1 MGGWMSNHFG
11 ISRTFFLCGG
21 VDMVCLGLFVIY
33 ASNEARLSAT
43 STSASAGAG
52 AGGRNSGNAGKVT
65 AVGGKAVKQRK
76 STVVAAGAAGRS
88 PVMTP
93 LVALLK
99 ISFLVSPVAV
109 AWALLAM

>member
-1 MGGWMSNHFG
+1 MSNHFG

-33 ASNEARLSAT
+33 ASNEVRLSAT

-52 AGGRNSGNAGKVT
+52 AGGRSSNSGKTGKPT
-65 AVGGKAVKQRK
+65 AVRGKEDKPRK
-76 STVVAAGAAGRS
+76 STVVAVAAGRS
-88 PVMTP
+88 PLMTP
-93 LVALLK
+93 LATLLK
-99 ISFLVSPVAV
+99 ISCLVSPVAV